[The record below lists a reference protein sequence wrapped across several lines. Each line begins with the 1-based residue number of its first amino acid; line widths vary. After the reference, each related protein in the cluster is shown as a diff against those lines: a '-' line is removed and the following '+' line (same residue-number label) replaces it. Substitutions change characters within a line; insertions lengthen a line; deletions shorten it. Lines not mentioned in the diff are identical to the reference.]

1 MKRLDPYKI
10 LQVTRK
16 SKPEEIINSFKKLRY
31 KYHPDRPKG
40 NREFYDQVIEAFE
53 SIKNNSHEYMNV
65 NEFIE
70 RYKGSDEEYND
81 IIKAYEK
88 YKGDMRKIMDS
99 LICTNEEDEE
109 KIRDILTEEIKAGKI
124 KKYEKFDKKMRKRK
138 NESKKAEELA
148 KKMGIDLSLSLEDL
162 LNRQD
167 SRQET
172 LIKRLESK
180 YGDVKRLKK

>member
-16 SKPEEIINSFKKLRY
+16 SKPEEIITSFKKLRY

-40 NREFYDQVIEAFE
+40 NRELYDQVIEAFE

-124 KKYEKFDKKMRKRK
+124 KKYE